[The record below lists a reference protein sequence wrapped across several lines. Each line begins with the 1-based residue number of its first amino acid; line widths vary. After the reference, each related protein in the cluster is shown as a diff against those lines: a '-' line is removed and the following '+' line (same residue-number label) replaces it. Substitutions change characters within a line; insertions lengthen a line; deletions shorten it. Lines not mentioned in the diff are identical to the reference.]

1 MSDFFDSEI
10 VQQELKEIDRLQS
23 SVHGDLFTFPTLP
36 VKEQRAHLED
46 LVKLVEKQRILYTR
60 ICLSDDED
68 AQKMKK
74 DIEQSALLMGFS
86 DQVSVMEMFDGMIRS
101 IKNILESPPFKK

>member
-1 MSDFFDSEI
+1 MSEFFDSEI
-10 VQQELKEIDRLQS
+10 VQEELKEIDRLQQNI
-23 SVHGDLFTFPTLP
+23 HGDLFTFPTLP
-36 VKEQRAHLED
+36 IKEQKSHLED

-101 IKNILESPPFKK
+101 IKTILEQPPFKK